1 VEDEDSL
8 NIYGQVCMTNTGNVP
23 AQDLKVL
30 FQMQFK
36 PEHGPFEDIKDASF
50 EFIPADLLTAGASR
64 CYNYRVGFVP
74 VEGVEEYKL
83 AAQVTITNHSGW
95 MPGGPHCSGPDLCP
109 FGPEPK
115 ASFTL
120 DTVSPFE
127 IPIPIPTE
135 ETPIPLEITE
145 TPVPSPTE
153 EVDPP
158 TEGPLIYIPT
168 EIIEPPTEIPLIY
181 DPTEVP
187 TDPVE
192 TEEPVAPVVE
202 DTP

>member
-1 VEDEDSL
+1 
-8 NIYGQVCMTNTGNVP
+8 
-23 AQDLKVL
+23 
-30 FQMQFK
+30 MQFK
-36 PEHGPFEDIKDASF
+36 PERRPFDDMKDTSF
-50 EFIPADLLTAGASR
+50 EFIPTEPLASGASL
-64 CYNYRVGFVP
+64 CFNYRVGFVP

-83 AAQVTITNHSGW
+83 AAHVTITNHSGW
-95 MPGGPHCSGPDLCP
+95 MPGGPHCAGPDLCP

-120 DTVSPFE
+120 DTVTPFE

-158 TEGPLIYIPT
+158 TEVPLIYIPT
-168 EIIEPPTEIPLIY
+168 EIIEPPTEIPLIN
-181 DPTEVP
+181 DPTELP
-187 TDPVE
+187 TDLVV

-202 DTP
+202 DTSQP